1 MSVASKQD
9 IDVREIRIPSAYQA
23 GYEKAAAL
31 NPDLAAKY
39 IASTVIDDPVVDAV
53 MEALAPFS
61 HREVERFIIAG
72 MEQDEKILAEA
83 PRPLRDFFEG
93 LEPPPA
99 WFDQDAVIPGRQAFH
114 QYSDLF
120 IPAFFVSTVHNAST
134 LIAKAF
140 YATGRVMSDF
150 GLRRIRQNTRH
161 FIEIMLPDALQR
173 QGDGWKLSVRIRL
186 VHGRVRRLIRDS
198 GTWDESVY
206 GVPVSA
212 AHMAFSSANFS
223 AGMLLQ
229 AQRLGA
235 RMDAA
240 TRNGFMQAWR
250 YASYLAG
257 TPEDLLFEG
266 DYEKT
271 LEFRRIAS
279 LCEPPPGEE
288 SITIANVLV
297 KALPKII
304 ETIDPASQQGMKTHV
319 YTDQQRMTK
328 YVYRITRALLGNEL
342 SDQLMF
348 PPQRILGFLSGIRV
362 YRRALDL
369 LHRLVPNLARQWRG
383 SNFGFLLEAAMLE
396 ELRYRLPDHLD
407 TRKATPW

>member
-1 MSVASKQD
+1 M
-9 IDVREIRIPSAYQA
+9 RIPSAYQA

-31 NPDLAAKY
+31 NPDLASKY
-39 IASTVIDDPVVDAV
+39 IAYTVVDDPVVDAV
-53 MEALAPFS
+53 IEALEPFPYP
-61 HREVERFIIAG
+61 EVERFIIAG
-72 MEQDEKILAEA
+72 MEQDEKTLAEA
-83 PRPLRDFFEG
+83 PRLLRDFFEG
-93 LEPPPA
+93 LESPPA
-99 WFDQDAVIPGRQAFH
+99 WFDRDAVLPGRQAFH
-114 QYSDLF
+114 RYSDLF

-186 VHGRVRRLIRDS
+186 VHGRIRRLIRDS

-206 GVPVSA
+206 GVPISA

-223 AGMLLQ
+223 AGVLLH

-240 TRNGFMQAWR
+240 MRNGFMQAWR

-257 TPEDLLFEG
+257 TPEALLFDG
-266 DYEKT
+266 DYKKT
-271 LEFRRIAS
+271 LEFRRVAS

-288 SITIANVLV
+288 SITIANALV
-297 KALPKII
+297 QALPKII
-304 ETIDPASQQGMKTHV
+304 ETVDPATQQGMKIHV
-319 YTDQQRMTK
+319 YTDQQSMTK
-328 YVYRITRALLGNEL
+328 HVYKITRTLLGNEL
-342 SDQLMF
+342 SDQLLF
-348 PPQRILGFLSGIRV
+348 PPQRTLGFLSCIRIRL
-362 YRRALDL
+362 YRRILDL
-369 LHRLVPNLARQWRG
+369 LHRLAPNVAREWRG
-383 SNFGFLLEAAMLE
+383 SNFGFLLEASMLKD
-396 ELRYRLPDHLD
+396 LRYRLPDHLE
-407 TRKATPW
+407 TKKANPW